1 METFWDIIA
10 PIYGAV
16 IAILIPLAL
25 AYALKLLRDKT
36 GIEIEAKDREALQSA
51 LQSAALSVLRKQGNA
66 ALTSM
71 AEDTIVNYVRDSV
84 PDAVRRLGK
93 GTPITDA
100 KILKLAAPKL
110 ETAAKVGDAPAIVSR
125 ALATR
130 SES

>member
-16 IAILIPLAL
+16 IAILVPIAL

-51 LQSAALSVLRKQGNA
+51 LQNAALSVLRKQGTA

-110 ETAAKVGDAPAIVSR
+110 DAAAKAGEAPSVPSR

-130 SES
+130 REG

>member
-16 IAILIPLAL
+16 IAILVPIAL

-51 LQSAALSVLRKQGNA
+51 LQNAALSVLRKQGTA

-100 KILKLAAPKL
+100 TILKLAAPKL
-110 ETAAKVGDAPAIVSR
+110 EAAAKAGEAPAVPSR
-125 ALATR
+125 VLATR
-130 SES
+130 REG

>member
-16 IAILIPLAL
+16 IAILVPIAL

-51 LQSAALSVLRKQGNA
+51 LQSAALTVIRKQGTS

-93 GTPITDA
+93 SGTISDA

-110 ETAAKVGDAPAIVSR
+110 EAAARAGDAPPIVSR

-130 SES
+130 GEN